1 MVNPSKDDEILV
13 NNPATI
19 KSEKTDSD
27 KDAMRPK
34 KVRRK
39 SRPIILVK
47 APPRPYQRSAPPNS
61 LLCPWLRYMSPPNVI
76 LMIKRPTSILFKFLK
91 RNLG

>member
-34 KVRRK
+34 KVRRD
-39 SRPIILVK
+39 SSPIRLVS
-47 APPRPYQRSAPPNS
+47 APPRPYHRSTPPNS
-61 LLCPWLRYMSPPNVI
+61 LLCP
-76 LMIKRPTSILFKFLK
+76 
-91 RNLG
+91 